1 MKKVY
6 VVLSKTGTWLSY
18 LLQMYTKEPV
28 PHCSFSLDKELYHM
42 YSFGRR
48 KPYDTFNVG
57 FVHERPDKNVFGRF
71 RNIRCEIYE
80 VEVTNEQYR
89 IMWNTTKS
97 FWKNKE
103 SYKYNTI
110 GIVLA
115 LFRFYPEIPDSYYC
129 TQFVAYVLQKAG
141 VAFTDKNYLEMR
153 SEDFRNSPLLHRI
166 YSGNLQEYWAQVK
179 REE

>member
-1 MKKVY
+1 
-6 VVLSKTGTWLSY
+6 
-18 LLQMYTKEPV
+18 
-28 PHCSFSLDKELYHM
+28 
-42 YSFGRR
+42 
-48 KPYDTFNVG
+48 
-57 FVHERPDKNVFGRF
+57 
-71 RNIRCEIYE
+71 
-80 VEVTNEQYR
+80 
-89 IMWNTTKS
+89 MWNTTKS

-129 TQFVAYVLQKAG
+129 TQFVAYMLQKAG
-141 VAFTDKNYLEMR
+141 VAVTDKNYLETR
-153 SEDFRNSPLLHRI
+153 SEDFRSSPLLHRI